1 MKYNKITN
9 FIFLISSMLLTTGG
23 TAQTDA
29 LRYFEVGFHDKPD
42 SINVVIATA
51 DPMVLSAIDQELDRP
66 EERRRLQV
74 SGIVARGTRYNNPG
88 YHWHFVPNTISLSA
102 RQADREHWDPRYVEA
117 HLDEFLTY
125 GGRYR
130 PFDSYISREVTPDV
144 TDELI
149 TDEIIRIFPNPADEK
164 VFVRLAD
171 FPHPVEHL
179 VLYDNAGRAR
189 QVYSPAAQPGTITLE
204 VAHLAPGYYTL
215 SVRSRE
221 GRWARKVLIR

>member
-1 MKYNKITN
+1 MTYNNFFN
-9 FIFLISSMLLTTGG
+9 FILLIFIILWAATGV
-23 TAQTDA
+23 AQTGA

-51 DPMVLSAIDQELDRP
+51 DPAVLSAIDQELDRL

-74 SGIVARGTRYNNPG
+74 SGIVARGTRYNNPD
-88 YHWHFVPNTISLSA
+88 YHWHFVPNTISLTA
-102 RQADREHWDPRYVEA
+102 RQTDRDHWDPRYVEA

-125 GGRYR
+125 GGHYR
-130 PFDSYISREVTPDV
+130 PSDSYISREVTPDV
-144 TDELI
+144 TDELVNHQ
-149 TDEIIRIFPNPADEK
+149 TIRIFPNPADEK
-164 VFVRLAD
+164 VFVKLAD

-189 QVYSPAAQPGTITLE
+189 QIHSPAAQPGTVTLE

>member
-1 MKYNKITN
+1 MKYDKKLN
-9 FIFLISSMLLTTGG
+9 FILLIFSFLWAYLGV
-23 TAQTDA
+23 AQNGA
-29 LRYFEVGFHDKPD
+29 LRYFEVGFHGKPD
-42 SINVVIATA
+42 SINVLIATA

-88 YHWHFVPNTISLSA
+88 YHWHFVPNTISLIA
-102 RQADREHWDPRYVEA
+102 RQTSRDHWDPRYVEA
-117 HLDEFLTY
+117 HLDEFLNY
-125 GGRYR
+125 GGHYR
-130 PFDSYISREVTPDV
+130 PSSSYISREVTPDV
-144 TDELI
+144 TDELV
-149 TDEIIRIFPNPADEK
+149 THQTIRIFPNPADEK
-164 VFVRLAD
+164 VFVKLAD

-189 QVYSPAAQPGTITLE
+189 QVHSPAAQPGTITLE